1 MTAYLAHSTRWRLSP
16 GIAALAVAGILFT
29 SGFACAV
36 PLAAFA
42 VISAMSFARREAFAA
57 IGAVWFANQFQ
68 GFTVMH
74 YPMDGETF
82 AWGAALGVISLLSCA
97 VAILSMSRVQGAV
110 GVCAAFLAA
119 FAVYEGSLIAIDLA
133 TGRSADDFALATVA
147 RIFLIN
153 ACAFGGLWALKSVLG
168 GMAFVAKSTEMP
180 SPRHV

>member
-1 MTAYLAHSTRWRLSP
+1 MTAYLTHSHRGQLSI
-16 GIAALAVAGILFT
+16 GIAALAVASILFT
-29 SGFACAV
+29 LGFACAV

-42 VISAMSFARREAFAA
+42 AISATSFARREAFVA
-57 IGAVWFANQFQ
+57 IGAVWFANQFW

-74 YPMDGETF
+74 YPTDGETF

-97 VAILSMSRVQGAV
+97 AAMSTIRRVQGAV
-110 GVCAAFLAA
+110 SVCAAFLAA

-133 TGRSADDFALATVA
+133 IGQSADDFTFATVA

-153 ACAFGGLWALKSVLG
+153 ACAFGGLWALKAVLG
-168 GMAFVAKSTEMP
+168 GMAFVTKSAEMP